1 MADPFTIISAITL
14 VISTVTSVIGSISQG
29 NAKAK
34 AHTTNEFTAMAQANL
49 ARDKAKLNAAAF
61 DREKRRRFGAMRV
74 AVAGSG
80 ITIEGSPLDLF
91 EQSAAEAK
99 LDELH
104 ILYKGEAEAI
114 GLLRTAGFEGMAA
127 DEAVT
132 QGIIGGASALLQG
145 VSQGAALP
153 GSAKTL
159 SSGGNSTLVP
169 NTSGNFNSLRSGTGE
184 TQIPTGFV
192 S

>member
-1 MADPFTIISAITL
+1 MADPFTIVSL
-14 VISTVTSVIGSISQG
+14 VAVAVSTITSVIGSITQG
-29 NAKAK
+29 NAAAK
-34 AHTTNEFTAMAQANL
+34 ANVTNQFTAMAKANQ
-49 ARDKAKLNAAAF
+49 ARDIARLNVAAF

-104 ILYKGEAEAI
+104 ILYKGEVEAI
-114 GLLRTAGFEGMAA
+114 GFLRTAGAEQMAA
-127 DEAVT
+127 DTAQT
-132 QGIIGGASALLQG
+132 QGLINGASALLQG
-145 VSQGAALP
+145 VSAGLALP
-153 GSAKTL
+153 GSAIT
-159 SSGGNSTLVP
+159 NPRTDSTLTP
-169 NTSGNFNSLRSGTGE
+169 GTSGNFPSVRSGTGP